1 MAGKS
6 ETDKTEADRSD
17 RARATAG
24 RHTAPWLVVLAAGK
38 PGDKV
43 AVTGGDEKYDVGGQ
57 IGAVAIQARI
67 RISKHDCIHLVCVA
81 NHVVD
86 RNRSM
91 RRGTRQND
99 AIPVP
104 NPLTRPFLRKI
115 VVNGTG
121 PGPVL

>member
-6 ETDKTEADRSD
+6 ETDKTETDGNDRSGT
-17 RARATAG
+17 AR
-24 RHTAPWLVVLAAGK
+24 RRTAPRVGVLAEGK
-38 PGDKV
+38 PSDRI
-43 AVTGGDEKYDVGGQ
+43 AVTGGDERYDVGGQ

-86 RNRSM
+86 RNRHL
-91 RRGTRQND
+91 RRGSRQID

-104 NPLTRPFLRKI
+104 NWLTRPFWRQI